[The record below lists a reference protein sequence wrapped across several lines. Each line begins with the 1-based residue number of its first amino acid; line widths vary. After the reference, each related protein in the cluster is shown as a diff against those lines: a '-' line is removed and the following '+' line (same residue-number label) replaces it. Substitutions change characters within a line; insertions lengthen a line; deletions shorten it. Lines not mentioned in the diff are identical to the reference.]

1 MSVVGKGMVSPVFS
15 CAIFKG
21 NTTIDYEHYCNLYV
35 GKVNSMDNAPVN
47 SIYYGNYQIGGNTI
61 TETNPANQ
69 CDMGARTLVAHSH
82 SGNGNSYYQG
92 VNYGTYISASN
103 ESDLVSAFNDG
114 RNNASNNSEIKLF
127 GFSFDASHNLHL
139 GEVLYPYCV

>member
-1 MSVVGKGMVSPVFS
+1 
-15 CAIFKG
+15 
-21 NTTIDYEHYCNLYV
+21 
-35 GKVNSMDNAPVN
+35 
-47 SIYYGNYQIGGNTI
+47 
-61 TETNPANQ
+61 
-69 CDMGARTLVAHSH
+69 MGARTLVAHSH
-82 SGNGNSYYQG
+82 SGNGDSYYQG

-139 GEVLYPYCV
+139 GEVFDIIFTDNHLGNANELTHTLTVSNRYGDEGLTYRWYNNEVESGVGSE